1 MTETASDLT
10 QTALSWH
17 IRLRDGGDADW
28 AAFADWLEEHPDHAA
43 AYAQV
48 EAMDLAL
55 EPALPDLRFPAPTPV
70 AANDDPAPARRWPW
84 VAGGGAMAAALALAL
99 FMGIGRDSHYDI
111 TTAPGETRVVQL
123 DAGTQIALNGDT
135 QMRFD
140 HADPRFARLDH
151 GEALFTVRHD
161 PAHPFTLDLH
171 DGRVIDVG
179 TVFNVVSLPGQTRV
193 AVAEGAVDYR
203 PEGQSIPLHAGQQ
216 AEADNG
222 AIKVTPTGPQSVDG
236 WRHRRLTY
244 QGNPLEQ
251 VAQDLGRVLGAAIRV
266 APEIARQPVFGTIDL
281 QGITPAHIPLLA
293 SALNVRVVRHGKEW
307 MLKPVHDPIPIQNEP
322 IRNP

>member
-1 MTETASDLT
+1 
-10 QTALSWH
+10 
-17 IRLRDGGDADW
+17 
-28 AAFADWLEEHPDHAA
+28 
-43 AYAQV
+43 
-48 EAMDLAL
+48 MDLAL

-70 AANDDPAPARRWPW
+70 AANDDPVPARRWPW
-84 VAGGGAMAAALALAL
+84 VAGGGVMAAALALAL
-99 FMGIGRDSHYDI
+99 FMGTGRDSRYDI

-140 HADPRFARLDH
+140 HANPRFARLDH

-171 DGRVIDVG
+171 DGRVVDVG

-222 AIKVTPTGPQSVDG
+222 AVKVTPTDPQTVDG

-281 QGITPAHIPLLA
+281 QGVTPAHIPCWP
-293 SALNVRVVRHGKEW
+293 R
-307 MLKPVHDPIPIQNEP
+307 P
-322 IRNP
+322 